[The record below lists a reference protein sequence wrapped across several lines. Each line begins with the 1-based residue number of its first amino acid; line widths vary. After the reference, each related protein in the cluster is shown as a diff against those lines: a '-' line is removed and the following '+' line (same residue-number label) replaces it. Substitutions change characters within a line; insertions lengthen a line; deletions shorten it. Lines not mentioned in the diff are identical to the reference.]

1 MHIHAF
7 FRLEIFFSHF
17 IFKYFPASFSLS
29 YPSQTPI
36 MHMLVCLMVSY
47 RSLKFCS
54 FLLILF
60 SFCPSDWIISIVPLI
75 LFFFFLPAQASYGTN
90 HPSRMKEKLLVVK
103 NPSANADD
111 VREAGSISGSGRCPG
126 EGNGNPLQ
134 YSHLENSMD
143 RGALLAVVHRVT
155 ESNMTEACR

>member
-1 MHIHAF
+1 MSCFDLAAFKNLVLSLAFDIFTIICRGVDLFEFILLGVFLSFLDMHIHAF

-36 MHMLVCLMVSY
+36 MHMLVCLMVSF

-60 SFCPSDWIISIVPLI
+60 SFCPSDL
-75 LFFFFLPAQASYGTN
+75 
-90 HPSRMKEKLLVVK
+90 EKAMATHSTTLAWKIPWTGEPGRLQ
-103 NPSANADD
+103 SMGSLG
-111 VREAGSISGSGRCPG
+111 VR
-126 EGNGNPLQ
+126 
-134 YSHLENSMD
+134 HD
-143 RGALLAVVHRVT
+143 
-155 ESNMTEACR
+155 